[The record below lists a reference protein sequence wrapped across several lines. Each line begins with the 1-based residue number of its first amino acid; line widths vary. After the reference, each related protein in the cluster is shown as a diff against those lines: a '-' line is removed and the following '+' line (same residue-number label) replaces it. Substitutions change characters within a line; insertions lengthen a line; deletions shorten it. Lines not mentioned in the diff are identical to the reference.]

1 MNFSYKETQLAPLWA
16 ALSSK
21 KETSKML
28 GIWIWPH
35 GLAMQLFG
43 STTWSAAWDSPISR
57 CHRPSDGSRAAVHV
71 PRGSR
76 WAITAAVSSTAVSV
90 VKSQSRASK
99 MKRKRNWEDFNAAA
113 ELGDVALTKEIF
125 WEMCLGTWTVGQE
138 AEGPVHGQGLFWK

>member
-1 MNFSYKETQLAPLWA
+1 
-16 ALSSK
+16 
-21 KETSKML
+21 
-28 GIWIWPH
+28 
-35 GLAMQLFG
+35 MQLFG

-138 AEGPVHGQGLFWK
+138 AEGPVHGQGFVLEVDIVL